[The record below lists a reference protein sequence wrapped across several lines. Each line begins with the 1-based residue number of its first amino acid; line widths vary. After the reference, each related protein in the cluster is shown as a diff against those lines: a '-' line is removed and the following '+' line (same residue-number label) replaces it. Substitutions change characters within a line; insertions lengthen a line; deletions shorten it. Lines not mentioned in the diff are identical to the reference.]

1 LNNAKE
7 EIRQLG
13 EGFIDMF
20 IERERKKIIK
30 IEENKMIQEASLKKK
45 KQKRMG
51 NLNDSLSLH
60 GNSFST
66 NHEASF

>member
-45 KQKRMG
+45 K
-51 NLNDSLSLH
+51 
-60 GNSFST
+60 
-66 NHEASF
+66 